1 MEGLGGPEARR
12 QRSCKKMLPR
22 GSHSRRRNRSCT
34 GDLRVHPPHC
44 YIVWRLLPAVHVFS
58 LHDGW
63 CWYVLS
69 IGTAVLHNIIYLDC
83 AKVSKRNQR
92 TNSSAK
98 EEWKKIQN
106 SKNITWKTSKVQ
118 ENKKE
123 SRKNKEKNRVKNEP
137 AQKSKKSSVRN
148 LHKSQRKSQHKSKK
162 KIIHKGKEWPHLIC
176 SLRSLKVH
184 DLTFYPRFLWFPP
197 LVFERCAA
205 GAEKILNTWIM
216 NPSLEIKFGKFW
228 KWNKD
233 LELLSSERF
242 LLAVPN
248 PQLSPFRKWFKKIEE
263 VNFFKW
269 K

>member
-58 LHDGW
+58 FHDGW

-83 AKVSKRNQR
+83 AKMSKRNQR

-98 EEWKKIQN
+98 EEWSKIQN

-118 ENKKE
+118 ENKKNQE
-123 SRKNKEKNRVKNEP
+123 RAKKKNRVKNEP

-148 LHKSQRKSQHKSKK
+148 LHKSQRKSQHKSK

-205 GAEKILNTWIM
+205 GAEKILNTWILLLKS
-216 NPSLEIKFGKFW
+216 NLGNFESEIRV
-228 KWNKD
+228 WNCW
-233 LELLSSERF
+233 
-242 LLAVPN
+242 AVSGSYL
-248 PQLSPFRKWFKKIEE
+248 QSQIRKWFTHIEE
-263 VNFFKW
+263 LNFFKW

>member
-118 ENKKE
+118 ENKKNQE
-123 SRKNKEKNRVKNEP
+123 RAKKKNRVKNEP

-162 KIIHKGKEWPHLIC
+162 KITRGKNGHT
-176 SLRSLKVH
+176 SFAVYDRLKFTTSH
-184 DLTFYPRFLWFPP
+184 FTH
-197 LVFERCAA
+197 VFSGFHR
-205 GAEKILNTWIM
+205 
-216 NPSLEIKFGKFW
+216 
-228 KWNKD
+228 
-233 LELLSSERF
+233 
-242 LLAVPN
+242 
-248 PQLSPFRKWFKKIEE
+248 
-263 VNFFKW
+263 
-269 K
+269 